1 MFCRCFSFVRDFLVF
16 DNLPLIEAGEA
27 GFLDSRDMDKHIL
40 AAVLRLNKSIPLL
53 RVEPLH
59 GAERHCL
66 ISTVD
71 VLRYRC
77 RLGLTMGLVEPR
89 EGIGCAQGRG
99 RSNLRVRMATRRQI
113 SGLISSSSISKNGYV
128 IGTGHSA
135 GAGGHASS
143 V

>member
-1 MFCRCFSFVRDFLVF
+1 
-16 DNLPLIEAGEA
+16 
-27 GFLDSRDMDKHIL
+27 MDKHIL

-77 RLGLTMGLVEPR
+77 GLGLTMGLVEPR

-99 RSNLRVRMATRRQI
+99 RSNLRVRMATPSAQLRTDGSVTPPVAPGDDAI
-113 SGLISSSSISKNGYV
+113 GSTCKVIVLIPF
-128 IGTGHSA
+128 
-135 GAGGHASS
+135 
-143 V
+143 

>member
-1 MFCRCFSFVRDFLVF
+1 MSLGWRFQQVAEHALEFGVFRWIGFSHVSTLGS
-16 DNLPLIEAGEA
+16 AEA

-40 AAVLRLNKSIPLL
+40 AAVLRLDKPVPFL

-77 RLGLTMGLVEPR
+77 ELGLTIGLVEP
-89 EGIGCAQGRG
+89 GMGVCCGCCALAR
-99 RSNLRVRMATRRQI
+99 RADNVRYLKRLVA
-113 SGLISSSSISKNGYV
+113 
-128 IGTGHSA
+128 
-135 GAGGHASS
+135 
-143 V
+143 

>member
-1 MFCRCFSFVRDFLVF
+1 MFCRCFSFVRDFLIF
-16 DNLPLIEAGEA
+16 DNLPLIEAAEA

-40 AAVLRLNKSIPLL
+40 AAVLRLDKPVPLL

-77 RLGLTMGLVEPR
+77 GLGLTIGLVEP
-89 EGIGCAQGRG
+89 GMGVCCGCCALAR
-99 RSNLRVRMATRRQI
+99 RADNVRYLKRLVA
-113 SGLISSSSISKNGYV
+113 
-128 IGTGHSA
+128 
-135 GAGGHASS
+135 
-143 V
+143 